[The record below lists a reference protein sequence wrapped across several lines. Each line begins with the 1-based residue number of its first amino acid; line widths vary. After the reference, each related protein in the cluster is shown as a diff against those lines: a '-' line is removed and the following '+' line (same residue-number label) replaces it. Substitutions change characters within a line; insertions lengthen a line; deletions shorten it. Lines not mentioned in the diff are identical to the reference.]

1 MRSSVFMHEKL
12 ESYKGFIKSPVAQVE
27 HAGKL
32 KAGNRLSS
40 LDALRGVAIL
50 LVIGY
55 HAAYRFPPVS
65 GDLIGK
71 FFRTVG
77 WLGVDVFFALSG
89 YLIVKILIRDAARA
103 DIKGFFIRRFF
114 RIVPMYAVAVLLYGA
129 ISLYIGSESESI
141 KHLWMT
147 ALFLNGW
154 VIPFYGLSAIPF
166 TITWSLSVEEFSYL
180 TLGITAYFSTS
191 FLRSMLVIF
200 LVTALTVRLVVL
212 ATNYFESS
220 LLYVF
225 VPARLDAIALGGLGA
240 LGAYDALLGRKHCGL
255 IAGLCTMSLMI
266 AFQWTPVTGWFLPAI
281 GYSVFGL
288 FCAIWVTELVSLPER
303 KSNILVKLLAELGK
317 LSYFIYLFHVFVFE
331 GILLV
336 QKSIS
341 GVYISFWIAFG
352 VGLFLVCLGAKL
364 SWHYIEYP
372 LIRYAQNSA
381 RLASS
386 NVH

>member
-1 MRSSVFMHEKL
+1 MYAELDSCKAGHVRPAEQAKSTGKL
-12 ESYKGFIKSPVAQVE
+12 E
-27 HAGKL
+27 
-32 KAGNRLSS
+32 AGNRLSS
-40 LDALRGVAIL
+40 LDAMRGLAIL

-55 HAAYRFPPVS
+55 HAAYRFPPVA

-103 DIKGFFIRRFF
+103 DIKGFFVRRFF
-114 RIVPMYAVAVLLYGA
+114 RIVPMYAVAVLLYWA
-129 ISLYIGSESESI
+129 TSLYMGSESESI
-141 KHLWMT
+141 KRLWMT

-180 TLGITAYFSTS
+180 MLGIAAYFSTD
-191 FLRSMLVIF
+191 FLRWMVVIF
-200 LVTALTVRLVVL
+200 LVTALTVRLGVL
-212 ATNYFESS
+212 ATQYFESS

-240 LGAYDALLGRKHCGL
+240 MGAYNTFLKQRHCSL
-255 IAGLCTMSLMI
+255 IAGLCTMILMI
-266 AFQWTPVTGWFLPAI
+266 AFQWAPVTGWFLPAI

-288 FCAIWVTELVSLPER
+288 VCAIWVTALVSSSDETN
-303 KSNILVKLLAELGK
+303 NIMVRLLAPFGK

-331 GILLV
+331 GLNIF

-341 GVYISFWIAFG
+341 GVQISFWAAFVMG
-352 VGLFLVCLGAKL
+352 SALVYLAAKV
-364 SWHYIEYP
+364 SWKYIENP
-372 LIRYAQNSA
+372 LIYHAHRITKRSPVA
-381 RLASS
+381 
-386 NVH
+386 VG